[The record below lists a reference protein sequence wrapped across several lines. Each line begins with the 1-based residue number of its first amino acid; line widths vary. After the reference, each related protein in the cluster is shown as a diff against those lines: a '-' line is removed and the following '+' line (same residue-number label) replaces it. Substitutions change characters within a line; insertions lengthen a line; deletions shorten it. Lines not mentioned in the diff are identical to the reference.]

1 MPISCFAQKCHEM
14 VSAGHSTIGWSPAG
28 DMVWVS
34 NPERLAREH
43 IPAYYDHSSYASWT
57 RALHAHS
64 FRKLTPSTW
73 SHPDFHRDRPES
85 ASSIVRKRPPHR
97 GGPRIRAADPLFAVA
112 GNTNSGARQ
121 SRVSQKEEELLHL
134 PPLRATESEERA
146 GAAVEDATTRSATSS
161 AVAPPPLR
169 EEPSPEVAARLRKL
183 RERIVQEKQAVREM
197 RTMLE
202 ALEAHA
208 TRARRE
214 ELQLRHSVVHLAKW
228 IATAAMESAVH
239 ISVALVPTLTLVG
252 VLHQGAHMLS
262 DLGVWPIIH
271 RSHLRRRPSHSL
283 LNLSPHSSPSVLALT
298 PFSPTPGLA
307 PTCAHPR
314 PLPAVTTSCTA
325 TCTPP
330 PQSLTQV
337 PAATFHDTSTTPP
350 RHFHDT
356 STTLPRH
363 FHDTSLRRHLRARV
377 RPPLLD
383 VRRERDQD
391 WRRAHAR
398 VRVVFRRLGHS
409 EPDSRS
415 RPPPPSMH
423 ANSHAARELS
433 GAACTIDAGLLSQPQ
448 RLSLPHL
455 LLNTRARCFVK
466 TCSAETRLFSLL
478 CVTKQRTLLL

>member
-228 IATAAMESAVH
+228 IATAAMAPAVAATALAAAGSLAASAAAMSATVAATALSH
-239 ISVALVPTLTLVG
+239 PPAALATALTSCSEEAFLEPQPPLRLGPSCAPIDALVTNQLV
-252 VLHQGAHMLS
+252 Q
-262 DLGVWPIIH
+262 
-271 RSHLRRRPSHSL
+271 
-283 LNLSPHSSPSVLALT
+283 
-298 PFSPTPGLA
+298 
-307 PTCAHPR
+307 
-314 PLPAVTTSCTA
+314 AVA
-325 TCTPP
+325 
-330 PQSLTQV
+330 
-337 PAATFHDTSTTPP
+337 
-350 RHFHDT
+350 
-356 STTLPRH
+356 
-363 FHDTSLRRHLRARV
+363 
-377 RPPLLD
+377 
-383 VRRERDQD
+383 
-391 WRRAHAR
+391 
-398 VRVVFRRLGHS
+398 
-409 EPDSRS
+409 
-415 RPPPPSMH
+415 
-423 ANSHAARELS
+423 
-433 GAACTIDAGLLSQPQ
+433 
-448 RLSLPHL
+448 
-455 LLNTRARCFVK
+455 
-466 TCSAETRLFSLL
+466 
-478 CVTKQRTLLL
+478 